1 MIYDKIEKITC
12 KGREGIDIQKVMQT
26 GTTPPSPKSK
36 GTSEASVKFT
46 EVMDQRRQE
55 KTHERFTKM
64 MEQIDDQG
72 KVLSE
77 SRSVEELRKYKQLV
91 KDFMKEAV
99 DNGLNLEEKRG
110 FNRRGRT
117 KMYKVVEEVDQKL
130 MDLTNSVVDDQKSGL
145 DILDQVGEIRGML
158 VNLYT

>member
-1 MIYDKIEKITC
+1 M
-12 KGREGIDIQKVMQT
+12 DIQKVMQT
-26 GTTPPSPKSK
+26 GVAPPSKK
-36 GTSEASVKFT
+36 TKETSQTGVNFT
-46 EVMDQRRQE
+46 EIMNQRRND
-55 KTHERFTKM
+55 KAYERFTKM

-77 SRSVEELRKYKQLV
+77 TRSVEELRKYKQLV

-130 MDLTNSVVDDQKSGL
+130 MDLTNAIVEDQKSGL
-145 DILDQVGEIRGML
+145 EILDQVGEIRGML
-158 VNLYT
+158 VNVYT